1 MTAPCI
7 RNIELSDQNVLQQI
21 ARNAVT
27 LSVVAPE
34 EEKQNLLKGISRNIA
49 SVIIDQIDGVFLA
62 AALSEVPVGFII
74 VKDYWNLSDLFVD
87 PDHQGLGIGRQ
98 LCSDAFAIC
107 EKENKK
113 PSIRANSSLNAVTFY
128 DSLGFYRI
136 DVEQKLP
143 DFIIP
148 LEYSIR

>member
-1 MTAPCI
+1 MTAPYI

-74 VKDYWNLSDLFVD
+74 VKDYSNLSDLFVD

-98 LCSDAFAIC
+98 LCSDA
-107 EKENKK
+107 
-113 PSIRANSSLNAVTFY
+113 
-128 DSLGFYRI
+128 
-136 DVEQKLP
+136 
-143 DFIIP
+143 
-148 LEYSIR
+148 

>member
-107 EKENKK
+107 EKETTK
-113 PSIRANSSLNAVTFY
+113 PSIRVNSALNAVTFY
-128 DSLGFYRI
+128 ESLGFYRI